1 MEHSRSLGPMGLLLP
16 AVNYANIQNV
26 TVGTVYGPRTIP
38 DYQLV
43 YVVSG
48 RMDLLIGSD
57 TYAILPG
64 ECAYLGSDTL
74 HKLSVH
80 PDKSVTFIS
89 LHFDWHRLSPE
100 PIHPGPKLKNFTGS
114 PPSEPALRYTVEVEG
129 YGSVTIP
136 VHFKFME
143 SERILHQIVQEYKE
157 EEHGYSFVLRGLL
170 MQVLTEIMRR
180 ELDVSTTRSS
190 KRSMIRNALQM
201 IVERPEHAWSI
212 TELAESCGYHH
223 IYFSQLFKEVM
234 GVSPKP
240 YMIHKRIQLAKKLL
254 LKEEKV
260 EVVANKL
267 GYASIHYFS
276 RHFKAITGM
285 SPSTFRLYGGED
297 DQKIE

>member
-26 TVGTVYGPRTIP
+26 KAGTVYGPRTIP

-43 YVVSG
+43 YVISG

-57 TYAILPG
+57 VYAILPG
-64 ECAYLGSDTL
+64 ECAFLGSDTP
-74 HKLSVH
+74 HKLTAHS
-80 PDKSVTFIS
+80 DKSVTFIS
-89 LHFDWHRLSPE
+89 LHMDWHRLSPE
-100 PIHPGPKLKNFTGS
+100 PIHPGPKLKSLTGS
-114 PPSEPALRYTVEVEG
+114 PPFEPPLRYTVEVEG

-136 VHFKFME
+136 VHFRFME
-143 SERILHQIVQEYKE
+143 GERILQQIVQEYKE
-157 EEHGYSFVLRGLL
+157 EEHGYTFVLRSLL
-170 MQVLTEIMRR
+170 MQIVTEIIRR
-180 ELDVSTTRSS
+180 ELDVATTHSS

-201 IVERPEHAWSI
+201 IVEHPEQAWSI

-240 YMIHKRIQLAKKLL
+240 YMIHKRMQLAKKLL

-260 EVVANKL
+260 EVVASKL

-276 RHFKAITGM
+276 RHFKAMTGM

-297 DQKIE
+297 EN